1 MQAAIRYIIP
11 HAFGEHENC
20 DITWCRLNEN
30 QISYKHKDLPRGKN
44 GFLEQNLELHQTIY
58 LMSIALTLAK
68 TLVPLANSQRNEALN
83 SIVKR
88 DTQVSQCAS
97 NGNQP
102 T

>member
-44 GFLEQNLELHQTIY
+44 GFLEQNLELH
-58 LMSIALTLAK
+58 
-68 TLVPLANSQRNEALN
+68 
-83 SIVKR
+83 
-88 DTQVSQCAS
+88 
-97 NGNQP
+97 
-102 T
+102 